1 MPDVPITGESQ
12 ESTSLTSN
20 GERNQAGE
28 SATSLSRSASRL
40 AMLKQFLSDGNRK
53 AESSQPELP
62 SRLFKQPKL
71 EIIESKNSTLKSET
85 VTQEEGIDGKPMA
98 TLEDQEKAP
107 LVKTDQ
113 VEVESTRNTDK
124 FSSAKEKIYELADQ
138 GKDVTEISHL
148 VNITQGEAELLLR
161 MRNFKIDQ

>member
-1 MPDVPITGESQ
+1 MFKFEVP
-12 ESTSLTSN
+12 SLTV
-20 GERNQAGE
+20 G
-28 SATSLSRSASRL
+28 TLDTL
-40 AMLKQFLSDGNRK
+40 MTLSD
-53 AESSQPELP
+53 
-62 SRLFKQPKL
+62 
-71 EIIESKNSTLKSET
+71 
-85 VTQEEGIDGKPMA
+85 D
-98 TLEDQEKAP
+98 

-124 FSSAKEKIYELADQ
+124 LSSAKEKIYELADQ

>member
-1 MPDVPITGESQ
+1 M
-12 ESTSLTSN
+12 
-20 GERNQAGE
+20 
-28 SATSLSRSASRL
+28 
-40 AMLKQFLSDGNRK
+40 
-53 AESSQPELP
+53 
-62 SRLFKQPKL
+62 
-71 EIIESKNSTLKSET
+71 
-85 VTQEEGIDGKPMA
+85 TQEEGVDGKPMA
-98 TLEDQEKAP
+98 RLEDQEKAP

-124 FSSAKEKIYELADQ
+124 LSSAKEKIYELADQ